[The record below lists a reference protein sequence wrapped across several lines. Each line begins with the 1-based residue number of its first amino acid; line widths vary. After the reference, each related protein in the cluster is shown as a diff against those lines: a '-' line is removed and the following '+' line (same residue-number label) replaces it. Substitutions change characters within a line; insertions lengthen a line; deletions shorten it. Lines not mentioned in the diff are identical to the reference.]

1 MGSAHLPEI
10 FTIDKRSK
18 CVSGIFKVGDT
29 AYAYSV
35 PFSLTNFYF
44 LRRIAGSW
52 FPIKSI
58 IDFDAVMVFHG

>member
-10 FTIDKRSK
+10 VTIDKHSK
-18 CVSGIFKVGDT
+18 CVSGIFNMGNAT
-29 AYAYSV
+29 YAYSV
-35 PFSLTNFYF
+35 PFSLTNFYL

-58 IDFDAVMVFHG
+58 IHFDAVMVFHG